1 MLNWNE
7 KFETGHELIDT
18 QHRMLISYINR
29 LDVMA
34 GITNPTAT
42 DIELFSRFIEF
53 LESYILTHFT
63 EEDDCMFRFRCSA
76 YKDNKRAHAEFL
88 DFFRGFQRRFVIE
101 GYSAEAVKELFEACK
116 AWIQSHILK
125 IDVQLKPC
133 RKPFYEL
140 DDPESSAWPPK

>member
-1 MLNWNE
+1 
-7 KFETGHELIDT
+7 
-18 QHRMLISYINR
+18 
-29 LDVMA
+29 
-34 GITNPTAT
+34 
-42 DIELFSRFIEF
+42 
-53 LESYILTHFT
+53 
-63 EEDDCMFRFRCSA
+63 MFRFRCSA

-125 IDVQLKPC
+125 IDAQLKPC

-140 DDPESSAWPPK
+140 DEPESSAWRPK

>member
-29 LDVMA
+29 LEVMA
-34 GITNPTAT
+34 GITNPSAV

-63 EEDDCMFRFRCSA
+63 EE
-76 YKDNKRAHAEFL
+76 
-88 DFFRGFQRRFVIE
+88 GE
-101 GYSAEAVKELFEACK
+101 GIV
-116 AWIQSHILK
+116 
-125 IDVQLKPC
+125 
-133 RKPFYEL
+133 
-140 DDPESSAWPPK
+140 